1 MQSLRYGENPHQKS
15 KLYQVNQPKLA
26 AFDYVQLSGKALSFN
41 NLVDTESA
49 YSCVEQFVDPSCVIV
64 KHANPC
70 GVASAKNLEQS
81 YDYAYKTDPT
91 SAFGGIIT
99 FNKKVN
105 FKLVTNIIK
114 RQFVE
119 VIAAPSF
126 DKKSLDVLKKKPN
139 IRILEIKQKIRMIKY
154 TKQNY

>member
-1 MQSLRYGENPHQKS
+1 MHHYFLLQS
-15 KLYQVNQPKLA
+15 KLYQVHNPNLA
-26 AFDYVQLSGKALSFN
+26 AFDYIQLSGKALSFN

-49 YSCVEQFVDPSCVIV
+49 YSCVEQFSVPSCVIV

-70 GVASAKNLEQS
+70 GVASAKSLEQA

-105 FKLVTNIIK
+105 FKLISKIIK

-126 DKKSLDVLKKKPN
+126 DNKSLDVLKKKPN
-139 IRILEIKQKIRMIKY
+139 IRILQIKQKNKKDKVY
-154 TKQNY
+154 ETKL